1 MRAVFAKWT
10 EPAESGLPRWPALL
24 CFPAASTIV
33 FLVIVV
39 LGLTGSSTGVFW
51 AALGEG
57 PDPRLIAGV
66 PRDIRIDEWLNQT
79 SWIISQASQ
88 GFPAVNH
95 TFPGG
100 MDATVL
106 SNLPNTDWSNYFRP
120 HLLASLVLPLD
131 QGIAWRWWLPGL
143 ALVVSCYVFAVSLM
157 PRRPVT
163 AAMLSVALFFTPII
177 QWWWHPDTVW
187 PPAWS
192 LLALAA
198 IVWCVRD
205 RRLWVRIVWSA
216 IVGYLAVCTAMGGYL
231 PYIVPLLHVVL
242 LVGLG
247 LVIEQARRSAL
258 GIKAVLLRLTPLL
271 VAGGLAVVVLVA
283 WILTRSAVIDSL
295 LSTVYPGERLEPTGG
310 AGLHEMVSL
319 FAAPFND
326 ALTANVSG
334 GLGINSSEASTPVLI
349 GLFTMIPLAWLVIDQ
364 WRSMRS
370 IDWPAIGCLACAA
383 MFFAFMLVPGW
394 DFVAHLILL
403 DRTLVTRL
411 RLGMAVL
418 SVVAI
423 VLLMRHIDRR

>member
-1 MRAVFAKWT
+1 MRAAFAKWT
-10 EPAESGLPRWPALL
+10 EPAESGLPRWPVLL
-24 CFPAASTIV
+24 GFPAASTIV

-177 QWWWHPDTVW
+177 QWWWHPDSIW

-247 LVIEQARRSAL
+247 LVVTTLTEVTPARPLAFGVVAVPL
-258 GIKAVLLRLTPLL
+258 GLLAILVVIFRL
-271 VAGGLAVVVLVA
+271 VAEPGLGVGASDREVAVEWPAFAGLVGSIAIVVGAWIALADERTGTALSRAQTERALAVRGA
-283 WILTRSAVIDSL
+283 PRAVPPPKDPS
-295 LSTVYPGERLEPTGG
+295 
-310 AGLHEMVSL
+310 
-319 FAAPFND
+319 
-326 ALTANVSG
+326 
-334 GLGINSSEASTPVLI
+334 
-349 GLFTMIPLAWLVIDQ
+349 
-364 WRSMRS
+364 
-370 IDWPAIGCLACAA
+370 
-383 MFFAFMLVPGW
+383 
-394 DFVAHLILL
+394 
-403 DRTLVTRL
+403 
-411 RLGMAVL
+411 
-418 SVVAI
+418 
-423 VLLMRHIDRR
+423 